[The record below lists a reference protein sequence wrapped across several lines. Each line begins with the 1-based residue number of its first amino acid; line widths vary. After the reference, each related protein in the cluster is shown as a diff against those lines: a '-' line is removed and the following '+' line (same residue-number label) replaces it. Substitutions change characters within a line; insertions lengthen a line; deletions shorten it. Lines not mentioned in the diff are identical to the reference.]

1 MHDYMICIDETGSPY
16 LAHALFGNKKGS
28 QKKDHKWYARENVKG
43 SWRYWYDPE
52 SYRKWAS
59 GAVNKAKS
67 AVNNA
72 VNKSGIKQRKALN
85 DANKETGLLSSFKR
99 QQAQRAYDKTAIGRA
114 EKAVSETLSKAKE
127 SIKPLDAK
135 KRQTLGKIHE
145 KFKDV
150 TLDTIDLFVS
160 EKTRGIRNAY
170 ERNNHDPMTIATNM
184 TLFLLPTAGVG
195 KVGFGVMKGAMDSE
209 YNNSIYGKVSRW
221 LDSPIAELH
230 NKKYHQYSWDAWTT
244 DITKPKE
251 TFKNAQKAWGER
263 VKRDKAKAKSMQRR
277 GVSPQ
282 RLLR

>member
-1 MHDYMICIDETGSPY
+1 MHDYIICIDEAGSPY

-59 GAVNKAKS
+59 GAVNKAKG

-99 QQAQRAYDKTAIGRA
+99 QQAQRAYDKTAMGRA

-127 SIKPLDAK
+127 SIKPFDAK
-135 KRQTLGKIHE
+135 KRQTIGKIHE
-145 KFKDV
+145 KFKDIALSAIGPIV
-150 TLDTIDLFVS
+150 
-160 EKTRGIRNAY
+160 
-170 ERNNHDPMTIATNM
+170 DPNGNKARESLKYFNGNEADVLSKAVYG
-184 TLFLLPTAGVG
+184 LFLGRTLNESTYKSSKLG
-195 KVGFGVMKGAMDSE
+195 
-209 YNNSIYGKVSRW
+209 SIERF
-221 LDSPIAELH
+221 LDSPISELH
-230 NKKYHQYSWDAWTT
+230 NKKYQQYAWKAGTT
-244 DITKPKE
+244 GFDKPKDIVE
-251 TFKNAQKAWGER
+251 NAQKAWGER
-263 VKRDKAKAKSMQRR
+263 IKRDKAKAKSMQRR